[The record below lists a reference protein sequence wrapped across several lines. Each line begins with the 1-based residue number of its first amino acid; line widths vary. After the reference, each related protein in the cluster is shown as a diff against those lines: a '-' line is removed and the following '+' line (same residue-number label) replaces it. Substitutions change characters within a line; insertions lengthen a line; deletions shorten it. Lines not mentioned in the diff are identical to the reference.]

1 MIRSLFVGIYN
12 AKKQLCKQQ
21 SLYASKFIQDE
32 NSKMKYWENTENK
45 YNEGKPLLKFLKFVY
60 IGINFLTDVP
70 LPF

>member
-1 MIRSLFVGIYN
+1 M
-12 AKKQLCKQQ
+12 QQ

-45 YNEGKPLLKFLKFVY
+45 YNEGKPLLKFLKFVN
-60 IGINFLTDVP
+60 IGINILTDVP